1 MLLPGSLLGAAVGP
15 LAGLIYDKRGALIPL
30 LISRILLVLGTGV
43 FWFKSENLT
52 LFGITWIYVLVRIG
66 FSMGFAVYLSD
77 GSTQVK
83 GPNKSDQN
91 SLFSMMQQYAGS
103 LGTNVLSVVIS
114 AVALTSTKSEVWNT
128 ILGAKIDFA
137 ILTILSLLVLISVI
151 YVYNRYEKK
160 LN

>member
-1 MLLPGSLLGAAVGP
+1 
-15 LAGLIYDKRGALIPL
+15 
-30 LISRILLVLGTGV
+30 
-43 FWFKSENLT
+43 
-52 LFGITWIYVLVRIG
+52 
-66 FSMGFAVYLSD
+66 
-77 GSTQVK
+77 
-83 GPNKSDQN
+83 
-91 SLFSMMQQYAGS
+91 MMQQYAGS